1 MVQMAPNAALIQ
13 GTVTAVENY
22 AAQEGFFVITLLVN
36 DAREKKGTN
45 FLGDDMANKEIKI
58 LLSGALQKKL
68 KLKPA
73 IIITGEIK
81 KVSPFLWRAVEDT
94 FQLSG
99 AVKKAPKKAAKKKL

>member
-1 MVQMAPNAALIQ
+1 MVQMVPNAALIK
-13 GTVTAVENY
+13 GTITAIEKY
-22 AAQEGFFVITLLVN
+22 IPQEDFFVITLLVA
-36 DAREKKGTN
+36 DAGEKKGIS

-58 LLSGALQKKL
+58 LLSGNLQKKL

-81 KVSPFLWRAVEDT
+81 KANPFLWRAVEDT

-99 AVKKAPKKAAKKKL
+99 AVKKATKKAAKKKL